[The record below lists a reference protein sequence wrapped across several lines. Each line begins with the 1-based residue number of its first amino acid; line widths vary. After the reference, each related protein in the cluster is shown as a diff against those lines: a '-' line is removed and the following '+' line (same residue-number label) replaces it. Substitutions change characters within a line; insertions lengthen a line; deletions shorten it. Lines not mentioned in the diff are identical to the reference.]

1 MSSFFSVPSPK
12 RLRGNFHDGQ
22 IENPPSP
29 AKKLGV
35 LDALFEG
42 SGPPFLGSRCVLSGF
57 WTPEKWVLDAI
68 FSIFADKF
76 AVRTTI
82 ETPGEKYT
90 FGFPPKTFRF
100 VNFSLFFGCAKLEL
114 NTIADASR
122 GTTII

>member
-90 FGFPPKTFRF
+90 FGFPPKNVPFRKF
-100 VNFSLFFGCAKLEL
+100 QLVFRLC
-114 NTIADASR
+114 
-122 GTTII
+122 